1 MKRRITDPGSM
12 DMLLDTMCNTFGGV
26 CFIALMVAVIS
37 ASIPKVGHD
46 MAQRQVSED
55 QVAAKESARL
65 LNRRDMLKS
74 AIEIHSSFVDNA
86 ATGVVLKADLLKTT
100 SDVAANEEQ
109 IRRYE
114 KKRIEYL
121 DELAKLKTRTAYS
134 RREASR
140 LARLLRE
147 LEEKV
152 GRPLFDRHRVVRTPR
167 ERELQGRKM
176 IDVWLHQRRLYMM
189 NDNRNIKNTETGV
202 EDGKHK
208 WDCQLIKGHGV
219 LLNDDFFLHGKI
231 WPKLQRQFDEMTY
244 VRVFVDTV
252 SFDELCLFRDALISR
267 NSMYN
272 WIVNEE
278 DVIHFIEGYDGH
290 VQ

>member
-1 MKRRITDPGSM
+1 MKRRISEHGSM

-26 CFIALMVAVIS
+26 CFIALMVAVLS
-37 ASIPKVGHD
+37 ASIPKVGRD
-46 MAQRQVSED
+46 TATRQVSEE
-55 QVAAKESARL
+55 QVVAKESVRL
-65 LNRRDMLKS
+65 QNRRDMLKS

-86 ATGVVLKADLLKTT
+86 VTGVVLKSDLLKIT
-100 SDVAANEEQ
+100 SDISANDVQ
-109 IRRYE
+109 IRLYE

-121 DELAKLKTRTAYS
+121 DELAKLKTRTVYS

-167 ERELQGRKM
+167 ERELQGLKM

-189 NDNRNIKNTETGV
+189 NDSRNIKNTERGV

-208 WDCQLIKGHGV
+208 WVCQLIKGRGV
-219 LLNDDFFLHGKI
+219 LLNEDFFLHGKI
-231 WPKLQRQFDEMTY
+231 WPKLQRQFDETTY
-244 VRVFVDTV
+244 VRIFVDTV

-267 NSMYN
+267 NSLYN

-278 DVIHFIEGYDGH
+278 AVIHFIEGYDGR

>member
-1 MKRRITDPGSM
+1 MKRRISEPGSM

-37 ASIPKVGHD
+37 ASIPKVGRD
-46 MAQRQVSED
+46 MAEHQVSED
-55 QVAAKESARL
+55 QVVAKESARFQ
-65 LNRRDMLKS
+65 NRRDMLKS

-86 ATGVVLKADLLKTT
+86 VTGVVLKADLLKTT
-100 SDVAANEEQ
+100 SAIAANDEQ
-109 IRRYE
+109 IHLYE

-167 ERELQGRKM
+167 ERELQGLKM

-219 LLNDDFFLHGKI
+219 LLNDDFFLHSKI
-231 WPKLQRQFDEMTY
+231 WPKLQRQFDETTY
-244 VRVFVDTV
+244 VRIFVDTV